1 MRLLHFLMQSPP
13 AVQGCPRAALCGV
26 CLLCNA
32 DEHSRYGMDAF
43 PRQLQEEGLL
53 VKHVVP
59 LQLVPP
65 ASGEDET
72 QCDVLQHH
80 IMVITHA

>member
-1 MRLLHFLMQSPP
+1 MPLCSSCLLTFVSQQMLAPS
-13 AVQGCPRAALCGV
+13 GV

-53 VKHVVP
+53 VKLVVP
-59 LQLVPP
+59 LPLVPP